1 MKNKII
7 LLSKTVKVK
16 DSNMKKAIHFEN
28 IPSILVQTY
37 LIAPAGI
44 EPTTRD

>member
-1 MKNKII
+1 MKME
-7 LLSKTVKVK
+7 LL
-16 DSNMKKAIHFEN
+16 FEN